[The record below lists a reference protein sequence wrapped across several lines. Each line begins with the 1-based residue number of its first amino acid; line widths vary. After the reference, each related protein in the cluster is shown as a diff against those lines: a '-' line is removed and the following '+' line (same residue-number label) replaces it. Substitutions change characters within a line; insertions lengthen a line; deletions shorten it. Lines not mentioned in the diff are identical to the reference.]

1 MPPTTTPVEI
11 GEHAAAD
18 AARREGPTSGAYP
31 GRLALVVCV
40 GLAIWALPRPDA
52 VDPRAWR
59 LLAIFVA
66 TVVGIIAKPLPM
78 GAMAVVGI
86 AAALATRTLTIG
98 EALSGFASGTVW
110 LVVAAFFLAAGFI
123 KTGLGARIAYVL
135 VSLFGRTTLGL
146 GYSLVATDL
155 LLAPTI
161 PSNTARA
168 GGVIFPILQSLTKTL
183 VGTDPVAGRHTRAFL
198 TLTAYNGTIITSAM
212 FLTAMVANPLSAQ
225 FAASQGITIT
235 WSLWALAAVVPGA
248 VSLIVIPLVIYSLCP
263 KGAQTPGAPAA
274 ARAALAEMGPVGRRE
289 QLMATI
295 SIILLAAW
303 IFGST
308 IDLGTTAAALIAIA
322 ALLLTG
328 VLSWDDIS
336 HHAEAWNTFVWFA
349 VLVMMA
355 TYLGEF
361 GLIVWFT
368 EQVGSVFGGIGW
380 VPGFL
385 GLILVYFYSHYFF
398 ASNTAHVTAM
408 YAPFLAVAL
417 ALGAPPLLAALVL
430 GFFSN
435 LFASLTH
442 YGTAPAPIL
451 FGGGHVTLGTW
462 WRVGAI
468 VSVVNIAI
476 WLGIGGA
483 WWRLLGLW

>member
-1 MPPTTTPVEI
+1 MTETPTGLRPASPLR
-11 GEHAAAD
+11 G
-18 AARREGPTSGAYP
+18 GG
-31 GRLALVVCV
+31 LALVACV

-86 AAALATRTLTIG
+86 AATLATRTLTIG
-98 EALSGFASGTVW
+98 EALSGFANGTVW
-110 LVVAAFFLAAGFI
+110 LVVTAFFLAAGFI

-146 GYSLVATDL
+146 GYSLVAADL
-155 LLAPTI
+155 VLAPTI

-168 GGVIFPILQSLTKTL
+168 GGVIFPILQSLTKTPA
-183 VGTDPVAGRHTRAFL
+183 GEDPAAGRHTRAFL
-198 TLTAYNGTIITSAM
+198 TLAAYNGTVITSAM
-212 FLTAMVANPLSAQ
+212 FLTAMVANPLSVQ
-225 FAASQGITIT
+225 LASNQGITIT
-235 WSLWALAAVVPGA
+235 WGLWALAAVVPGA
-248 VSLIVIPLVIYSLCP
+248 VSLIVVPLVIYSLLP
-263 KGAQTPGAPAA
+263 RGVETPGGQAA
-274 ARAALAEMGPVGRRE
+274 ARAALAAMGRVSRSE
-289 QLMATI
+289 QLMAAI

-303 IFGST
+303 I
-308 IDLGTTAAALIAIA
+308 LGPAIGLDTTAAALMAIA

-328 VLSWDDIS
+328 VLGWDDIS
-336 HHAEAWNTFVWFA
+336 HAHEAWNTFIWFA
-349 VLVMMA
+349 ALVMMA
-355 TYLGEF
+355 TYLGQF
-361 GLIVWFT
+361 GLITWFT
-368 EQVGSVFGGIGW
+368 GQVAPVFAGVGW

-398 ASNTAHVTAM
+398 ASITAHVSAM

-417 ALGAPPLLAALVL
+417 ALGTPPLLAALVL
-430 GFFSN
+430 AFFSN

-451 FGGGHVTLGTW
+451 FGSGHVTLGTW
-462 WRVGAI
+462 WRIGAI

-476 WLGIGGA
+476 WLGIGAA
-483 WWRLLGLW
+483 WWRVLGLW

>member
-1 MPPTTTPVEI
+1 MPP
-11 GEHAAAD
+11 
-18 AARREGPTSGAYP
+18 RP
-31 GRLALVVCV
+31 GRLALVTCV

-78 GAMAVVGI
+78 GAMAVVGM

-98 EALSGFASGTVW
+98 EALSGFANGTVW
-110 LVVAAFFLAAGFI
+110 LAVTAFFLAAGFI

-135 VSLFGRTTLGL
+135 VALFGRSTLGV
-146 GYSLVATDL
+146 GYSLVAADL
-155 LLAPTI
+155 VLAPTI

-168 GGVIFPILQSLTKTL
+168 GGVIFPILQSLTKTA
-183 VGTDPVAGRHTRAFL
+183 VGADPVAGRRTRAFL
-198 TLTAYNGTIITSAM
+198 TLTAYNGTVITSAM
-212 FLTAMVANPLSAQ
+212 FLTAMVANPLVAQ
-225 FAASQGITIT
+225 LASNQGIAIT
-235 WSLWALAAVVPGA
+235 WSLWALAASVPGA
-248 VSLIVIPLVIYSLCP
+248 VSLVVVPLVIYSFCP
-263 KGAQTPGAPAA
+263 PDVVKTPGAPAA
-274 ARAALAEMGPVGRRE
+274 ARAALARLGPLTRSEWLMG
-289 QLMATI
+289 TT

-303 IFGST
+303 I
-308 IDLGTTAAALIAIA
+308 LGPAIGLDATAAALIAIA

-328 VLSWDDIS
+328 VLTWDDIS
-336 HHAEAWNTFVWFA
+336 HDHEAWNTFIWFSA
-349 VLVMMA
+349 LVMLA
-355 TYLGEF
+355 TYLGQF
-361 GLIVWFT
+361 GLITWFT
-368 EQVGSVFGGIGW
+368 GQVAPVFAGVGW

-398 ASNTAHVTAM
+398 ASLTAHVSAM

-430 GFFSN
+430 AFFSN

-451 FGGGHVTLGTW
+451 FGSGHVTLGAW

-468 VSVVNIAI
+468 VSVVNIVI
-476 WLGIGGA
+476 WLGIGLP

>member
-1 MPPTTTPVEI
+1 MVAPPPPSGIGAPV
-11 GEHAAAD
+11 APAAD
-18 AARREGPTSGAYP
+18 QPPSGARLGP
-31 GRLALVVCV
+31 LALVVCV
-40 GLAIWALPRPDA
+40 GLAIWAIPRPET

-78 GAMAVVGI
+78 GAMAVSGI
-86 AAALATRTLTIG
+86 AAALATRTLTLG
-98 EALSGFASGTVW
+98 EALSGFANGTVW
-110 LVVAAFFLAAGFI
+110 LVVSAFFLAAGFI

-135 VSLFGRTTLGL
+135 VGRFGRTTLGL

-168 GGVIFPILQSLTKTL
+168 GGVMFPILQSLTKTP
-183 VGTDPVAGRHTRAFL
+183 VGTDPAAGRHTRAFL
-198 TLTAYNGTIITSAM
+198 TLVAYNATVITSAM
-212 FLTAMVANPLSAQ
+212 FLTAQVSNPLAVQ
-225 FAASQGITIT
+225 LAGSQGVEIT
-235 WSLWALAAVVPGA
+235 WGLWALAASVPGA
-248 VSLIVIPLVIYSLCP
+248 LSLIVVPLVIYALLP
-263 KGAQTPGAPAA
+263 RGAQLPGAPEA
-274 ARAALAEMGPVGRRE
+274 ARAALVAMGPVSRGE
-289 QLMATI
+289 LLMAAI
-295 SIILLAAW
+295 SAVLLAAW
-303 IFGST
+303 I
-308 IDLGTTAAALIAIA
+308 LGPAIGLDTTAAALIAIA

-328 VLSWDDIS
+328 VLRWDDIS
-336 HHAEAWNTFVWFA
+336 HDAEAWNTFVWFA
-349 VLVMMA
+349 ALVMMA
-355 TYLGEF
+355 THLGQL
-361 GLIVWFT
+361 GLVTWFT
-368 EQVGSVFGGIGW
+368 GQVGALFGGVGW

-385 GLILVYFYSHYFF
+385 GLVLVYFYSHYFF
-398 ASNTAHVTAM
+398 ASITAHVSAM

-462 WRVGAI
+462 WRVGAA
-468 VSVVNIAI
+468 VSVVNIVI
-476 WLGIGGA
+476 WLGIGA
-483 WWRLLGLW
+483 VWWRVLGLW

>member
-1 MPPTTTPVEI
+1 MPP
-11 GEHAAAD
+11 
-18 AARREGPTSGAYP
+18 RP
-31 GRLALVVCV
+31 GRLATPKIREGGLALVACV

-52 VDPRAWR
+52 VDSRAWH

-98 EALSGFASGTVW
+98 EALSGFANGTVW
-110 LVVAAFFLAAGFI
+110 LVVTAFFLAAGFI

-135 VSLFGRTTLGL
+135 ISHFGRSTLGL

-155 LLAPTI
+155 VLAPTI
-161 PSNTARA
+161 PINTARA
-168 GGVIFPILQSLTKTL
+168 GGVVFPILQSLTRTAA
-183 VGTDPVAGRHTRAFL
+183 GDDPVAGGHTRAFL
-198 TLTAYNGTIITSAM
+198 TLTAYNGTVITSAM

-225 FAASQGITIT
+225 LASDQGISIT
-235 WSLWALAAVVPGA
+235 WGLWALAAVVPG
-248 VSLIVIPLVIYSLCP
+248 VISLIVVPLVIYGLCP
-263 KGAQTPGAPAA
+263 RGVVRTPGAPAD
-274 ARAALAEMGPVGRRE
+274 ARAALARMGPVSRGE
-289 QLMATI
+289 QRMGAI

-303 IFGST
+303 IGGPAIG
-308 IDLGTTAAALIAIA
+308 IDTTAAALMAIA
-322 ALLLTG
+322 ALLVTG
-328 VLSWDDIS
+328 VLTWDDIS
-336 HHAEAWNTFVWFA
+336 HDHEAWNTFIWFA
-349 VLVMMA
+349 ALVMMA
-355 TYLGEF
+355 TYLGQF
-361 GLIVWFT
+361 GLTTWFT
-368 EQVGSVFGGIGW
+368 EQVGSLVAGVGW
-380 VPGFL
+380 LPGFL

-398 ASNTAHVTAM
+398 ASITAHVSAM

-430 GFFSN
+430 AFFSN

-451 FGGGHVTLGTW
+451 FSSGHVALGAW
-462 WRVGAI
+462 WRIGAI

-476 WLGIGGA
+476 WLVVGAA